1 MKTTHKFLAL
11 AFMAVAMVLASCSK
25 DDDVNNVLALLQHS
39 HGRK

>member
-1 MKTTHKFLAL
+1 MKKTNIFLVL
-11 AFMAVAMVLASCSK
+11 MAVGMVLASCSK